1 MDLREGTKVKLH
13 KLYHITTYEN
23 ATIVAVFIN
32 NPRLCYWSDEKVLRQ
47 TAASI
52 LNFPGVPINFRLPDY
67 ENT

>member
-1 MDLREGTKVKLH
+1 MKLH
-13 KLYHITTYEN
+13 KLYHTTAYDY
-23 ATIVAVFIN
+23 ADIVVIFVN

-52 LNFPGVPINFRLPDY
+52 RNFPEVPINFRLPEY